1 MTATVKKLI
10 SLVLFFIAIGYVVAT
25 DADMSTKVVDDDI
38 GNVDGFVGAG
48 ETFYLQ
54 QVLPKLSENGCVKC
68 HARGYMRPTMSYQ
81 SMLSRLAIGDSA
93 ENNAVIYKIA
103 NVRSFAPEIPN
114 HPGGQRCA
122 TIDAEPCKSIR
133 QWWQIEFGQKR
144 TDK

>member
-48 ETFYLQ
+48 DTFYLQ

>member
-133 QWWQIEFGQKR
+133 QWWQIEFGQQR

>member
-10 SLVLFFIAIGYVVAT
+10 SLALFFIAIGYVVVT

-133 QWWQIEFGQKR
+133 QWWQIEFGQQR

>member
-1 MTATVKKLI
+1 MAPTIKKTI
-10 SLVLFFIAIGYVVAT
+10 SLALFFIVIGYVVAT
-25 DADMSTKVVDDDI
+25 DVDISQKAVSNDSRDADRL
-38 GNVDGFVGAG
+38 VGSG

-54 QVLPKLSENGCVKC
+54 HVLPKLSENGCVKC

-81 SMLSRLAIGDSA
+81 SMFSRLEIGDSA

-103 NVRSFAPEIPN
+103 NVRSFAPQIPN

-122 TIDAEPCKSIR
+122 TIDVEPCKSIR
-133 QWWQIEFGQKR
+133 QWWQIEFGQQG

>member
-25 DADMSTKVVDDDI
+25 DADMSTKVADDDI

-48 ETFYLQ
+48 EKFYLQ

-133 QWWQIEFGQKR
+133 QWWQIEFGQQR